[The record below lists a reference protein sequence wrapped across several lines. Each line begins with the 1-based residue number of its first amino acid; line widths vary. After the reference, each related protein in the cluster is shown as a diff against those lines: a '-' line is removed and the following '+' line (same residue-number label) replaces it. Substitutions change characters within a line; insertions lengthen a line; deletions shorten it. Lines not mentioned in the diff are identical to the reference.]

1 MGYRAYAVGLIGVRL
16 KPEVIASKL
25 YTEKKVPGCKH
36 VTRHI
41 TEFCPTCG
49 KVAYETVQEPIEEY
63 DENVDDGEP
72 KLCGYRLLSRS
83 SEDYDDPVFIAHWCS
98 RLLDVDEVAF
108 KEMESVDMVYIKDT
122 MRKRLKPLG
131 LFDDKAFGLHI
142 FTYESC

>member
-49 KVAYETVQEPIEEY
+49 KVAYEMATYQFMQEYLEIKNEEMQQTQGRNITIEE
-63 DENVDDGEP
+63 ENQFKTDMVSLAKQYGLWEAIPEAIAGGLDVAATFRRWKPVVGQ
-72 KLCGYRLLSRS
+72 LAS
-83 SEDYDDPVFIAHWCS
+83 SEAVRSIA
-98 RLLDVDEVAF
+98 
-108 KEMESVDMVYIKDT
+108 
-122 MRKRLKPLG
+122 
-131 LFDDKAFGLHI
+131 
-142 FTYESC
+142 